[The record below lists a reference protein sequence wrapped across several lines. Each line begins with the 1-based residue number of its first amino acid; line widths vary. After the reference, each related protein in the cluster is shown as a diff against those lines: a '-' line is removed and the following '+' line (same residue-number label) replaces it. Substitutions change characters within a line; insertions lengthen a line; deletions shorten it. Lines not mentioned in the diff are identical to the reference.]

1 MSLTYLWQTY
11 AEQWELFEKVS
22 FDGPN
27 KRVIVNENVTSINI
41 REDVYSAWVRWVE
54 IDDNTKYLP
63 AIRFSGGDPIPGGE
77 TGVTFFMTN
86 GWKFQYDANVVAIAG
101 VLYSDNYA
109 TPYWSATDQPIYPAT
124 VSSLVNSA
132 VVTQNVVTGTAL
144 TQEQTAA
151 AVWQAATRTLTAAGD
166 DAIATAV
173 RAAIATELARILDLA
188 AIHGLVA
195 GQPLTVSAT
204 QRQAGGITQ
213 TITEAGGTVTVAR
226 AA

>member
-1 MSLTYLWQTY
+1 VIIWAAHGAEWSL
-11 AEQWELFEKVS
+11 AEKVS
-22 FDGPN
+22 FNGVT
-27 KRVIVNENVTSINI
+27 KRVTVNAGVTALDI
-41 REDVYSAWVRWVE
+41 REDVYSAWVRWIE
-54 IDDNTKYLP
+54 REDN
-63 AIRFSGGDPIPGGE
+63 ARFRVAMRVSGFDPIPGGF
-77 TGVTFFMTN
+77 TGATYFMTN
-86 GWKFQYDANVVAIAG
+86 GWKLEYDPNTVAIAG
-101 VLYSDNYA
+101 VLYSDDYA
-109 TPYWSATDQPIYPAT
+109 TPYWSAADQPIFPAT

-144 TQEQTAA
+144 TEAQTAD

-166 DAIATAV
+166 DAIAAAV

-188 AIHGLVA
+188 AIHGLLA

-204 QRQAGGITQ
+204 QRQAAGITQ